1 MRGDSRHGNKDVR
14 NLRLSQQREGGKK
27 KKKARQTE
35 QVSSAHPRVDAD
47 LKGSV
52 ATVISKDMIQPSLA

>member
-35 QVSSAHPRVDAD
+35 QVSSVHPRVDAD